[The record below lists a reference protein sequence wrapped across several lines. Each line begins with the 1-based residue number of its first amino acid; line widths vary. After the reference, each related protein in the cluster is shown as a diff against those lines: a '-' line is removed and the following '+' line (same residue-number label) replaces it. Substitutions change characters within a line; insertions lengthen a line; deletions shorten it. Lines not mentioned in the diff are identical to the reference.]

1 MVQYGTR
8 WYILIHMVQP
18 CKASTAKGT
27 TEPVAR
33 CQQTQV
39 LSALLSTLTL
49 LGTLTLLSTLTLLGT
64 FTKLTIFCF

>member
-8 WYILIHMVQP
+8 WYILVHMVQP

-27 TEPVAR
+27 TEPVAC

-39 LSALLSTLTL
+39 LSTLV
-49 LGTLTLLSTLTLLGT
+49 STLTLLGT
-64 FTKLTIFCF
+64 FTQLTNFCF